1 MNLHN
6 IKSALEVLHEDLA
19 DDLKQI
25 EWLATLPDESF
36 CNYVGSNI
44 LHDSSDVC
52 SSLAKRLI
60 VIADLLKDAAA
71 IAPPVDTAAQMADD
85 LADPLGDDED
95 ISPEDV
101 ITVAADFAEAEFV
114 GKADDESDNDHAFVN
129 RDLRGTQNEVDSL

>member
-1 MNLHN
+1 MKLQN
-6 IKSALEVLHEDLA
+6 IKRALEVLHEDLA

-25 EWLATLPDESF
+25 EWLATLSDESF

-85 LADPLGDDED
+85 LADSLDEGED

-101 ITVAADFAEAEFV
+101 ITVGAGLAETEFV
-114 GKADDESDNDHAFVN
+114 DEIDDESGNDYAFVS
-129 RDLRGTQNEVDSL
+129 RDIGGRNEHE